1 MSTGADTKLMSNLW
15 LKQSDCICW
24 WLFSFQILEEDK
36 WMGMSTSNWRW
47 RGNLCQL
54 DPVDKDIK
62 RIEEN
67 GTITAFEIGQGEGGA
82 EL

>member
-1 MSTGADTKLMSNLW
+1 
-15 LKQSDCICW
+15 
-24 WLFSFQILEEDK
+24 
-36 WMGMSTSNWRW
+36 MGTSTSNWRW